1 MLVKTKKR
9 NIKRNKEEP
18 IAYGDEGKPIF
29 AFNTKK
35 EPVCNS
41 LLRKKPGRRCV
52 STAVMGNGR
61 CRIHGG
67 TSPPAGPLH
76 PTYKHG
82 DFSQFVPQAIR
93 PIFKQFFDNP
103 DYLSLRS
110 AIAMSD
116 TRLSDLYAKADE
128 ALDKSSARLLHL
140 TARKLKTALEG
151 ENPLEELGNLRS
163 LAYQVIAIAD
173 KDQNAR
179 AIQAEMKD
187 EEKHQTFLKDVER
200 KRLVEA
206 TKQVSAEDVLA
217 AMAKLVYAIQ
227 ARVTDHETQLALSL
241 DIDRIMLEAALPWG
255 TLRKS
260 ASQKRGI
267 PETTVE
273 EEFPDYALD
282 EELP

>member
-1 MLVKTKKR
+1 M
-9 NIKRNKEEP
+9 
-18 IAYGDEGKPIF
+18 
-29 AFNTKK
+29 
-35 EPVCNS
+35 
-41 LLRKKPGRRCV
+41 
-52 STAVMGNGR
+52 
-61 CRIHGG
+61 
-67 TSPPAGPLH
+67 H

-128 ALDKSSARLLHL
+128 ALDKSSARMLHL

-273 EEFPDYALD
+273 EEFPDYAS
-282 EELP
+282 EEDA